1 MESALTT
8 KGQATIPKLVRDRL
22 QLQAGDR
29 IKFFFHPDGH
39 VAILPKI
46 PSASLRGML
55 HSRLQKAP
63 TVEEMDDAIGVALT
77 EKFKRK

>member
-1 MESALTT
+1 MESALTS
-8 KGQATIPKLVRDRL
+8 KGQATIPKQVRDHLR
-22 QLQAGDR
+22 LQAGDR

-46 PSASLRGML
+46 PTASLKGLLR
-55 HSRLQKAP
+55 SRLAKAP
-63 TVEEMDDAIGVALT
+63 TLEEMDDAIGAALV